1 MLLHR
6 RKSLV
11 LASLAFIAAFGCST
25 LVAHAEP
32 VPPTTADRRQA
43 SVSELDELLAAAS
56 VSDQRAKE
64 LTKEIATLKKDET
77 TITAALI
84 QSAKTERKLSQE
96 IEPIEERLTGYRDQ
110 EDAIRLS
117 LVARREVLA
126 EVLAGLQRMGLNP
139 PPAILVKPQDALS
152 SVRSAILLGAVVPEL
167 RAETEILLADID
179 SLNKVT
185 ISIKTEREQL
195 LAALR
200 VQAEEKLRLDQ
211 LVNEK
216 KALRSQ
222 SEEALKSETDRIR
235 ELAQK
240 SKSLK
245 ELIAG
250 IEKEMTATA
259 KREEEEAANAEKV
272 AAASAPKVNPA
283 LPPQS
288 NRITPSAS
296 FAALKGG
303 LALPVSGSIRVLYG
317 ADDGQGGVS
326 QGYTLVTK
334 SGGRVTTPADAT
346 VLYADTFRSYGNLLI
361 LDAGE
366 GYHLVMAGMN
376 RIDVTQNQFVLAG
389 EPVGVM
395 GERSQSGSGGNAM
408 AQGAPSL
415 YIEFRKDGKPVDSGP
430 WWAGGPLGRTNNDT

>member
-1 MLLHR
+1 MLLPR
-6 RKSLV
+6 RKSLGLV
-11 LASLAFIAAFGCST
+11 SLATLLAFGWGVPD
-25 LVAHAEP
+25 LRGEP
-32 VPPTTADRRQA
+32 AAPTTAQRRQA

-64 LTKEIATLKKDET
+64 LTKEIAALKKDET
-77 TITAALI
+77 TVTAALI

-96 IEPIEERLTGYRDQ
+96 IEPIEERLTGYREQ

-117 LVARREVLA
+117 LASRREVLA

-167 RAETEILLADID
+167 RAETEILLADIQ

-195 LAALR
+195 LAALK

-211 LVNEK
+211 LVTEK

-222 SEEALKSETDRIR
+222 SEAALKSETERIR

-250 IEKEMTATA
+250 IEKDMAETA
-259 KREEEEAANAEKV
+259 KREAREAAEAEQV
-272 AAASAPKVNPA
+272 ATASVPKVNPA

-303 LALPVSGSIRVLYG
+303 LSLPVSGSIRVLYG
-317 ADDGQGGVS
+317 AEDGQGGVS

-334 SGGRVTTPADAT
+334 AGGRVTTPADAT

-361 LDAGE
+361 LDVGE
-366 GYHLVMAGMN
+366 GYHLVLSGMS
-376 RIDVTQNQFVLAG
+376 RIDVIQNQFVLAG

-395 GERSQSGSGGNAM
+395 GEKVQSGDGGNAM
-408 AQGAPSL
+408 AQGGPSL

-430 WWAGGPLGRTNNDT
+430 WWAGGPMGRTNNDT